1 MSIVLTGLNKRFG
14 QNLVVNNVSLTL
26 ADGELFVLLGSSG
39 SGKSTILRLIAGL
52 NDADSGR
59 IELHG
64 RDVTHLPPQGRGIG
78 FVFQNYSLFPHMT
91 IKENIEF
98 GLEIRKV
105 QPTERQQRSEEL
117 LDLVGLAGLGLRRPA
132 QLSGGQQQRV
142 ALARALA
149 HRPEV
154 LLLDEPFGALDVKI
168 RSQLRESLKD
178 IQRQLGVT
186 TILVTHDQ
194 EEAFEL
200 ADRIGLLDRGSLVEV
215 GPPEELYHHPKTE
228 FAAIFIGGG
237 NVLVGRR
244 DENEIQLGAASLPFP
259 ANAPAHDP
267 GSPVRVLFRPETVSL
282 EEKPFAK
289 KSGVY
294 SLGQGRIVGQ
304 TFTGSAKRI
313 RLEIEGLQGTRSLM
327 PPLAYGQFA
336 THIEA
341 LVPSSAGIDTPSP
354 DGEALWVGV
363 KDFHVLAPSGLKV
376 LICYDASPAG
386 ESAAAFGQRLAQ
398 AARGPATLLAVAP
411 SADSAA
417 QAREQ
422 IEALRAKWE
431 DHHSERIS
439 NKVRQGASHAEILLE
454 AQEGFY
460 ELVILGRGDNSG
472 TRSGGIG
479 STAHRVLAQAEVPVL
494 LVSAP
499 RENIGR
505 ILICTAA
512 GEPGK
517 SDVRFGGR
525 LARRTGA
532 TATVLHVRS
541 PQTSAKDRA
550 RADKHLS
557 QAKAS
562 LSVLGVKS
570 EIRVEEGPALKSILA
585 EAEAGDYDLMVIG
598 APTASARQQM
608 TDLASQI
615 IAATERPVVVVP
627 MPK

>member
-14 QNLVVNNVSLTL
+14 QNLVVNNVSLTI

-52 NDADSGR
+52 NDVDSGR

-64 RDVTHLPPQGRGIG
+64 HDVTNLSPQGRGIG

-105 QPTERQQRSEEL
+105 LPAERQQRSEEL
-117 LDLVGLAGLGLRRPA
+117 LDLVGLTGLGLRRPA

-168 RSQLRESLKD
+168 RAQLRESLKD
-178 IQRQLGVT
+178 IQRELGVT

-200 ADRIGLLDRGSLVEV
+200 ADRIGLIDRGSLVEV
-215 GPPEELYHHPKTE
+215 GPPEELYHHPTTE

-244 DENEIQLGAASLPFP
+244 DESEIRLGATVLPFP
-259 ANAPAHDP
+259 ADAPVHDP
-267 GSPVRVLFRPETVSL
+267 GAPVRVLFRPETVSL
-282 EEKPFAK
+282 EQKPFEK
-289 KSGVY
+289 KSGIY
-294 SLGQGRIVGQ
+294 SLGQGRVVGQ
-304 TFTGSAKRI
+304 TFTGSTKRI
-313 RLEIEGLQGTRSLM
+313 RLELEGLQGARSLV
-327 PPLAYGQFA
+327 PPLAYGQTA

-341 LVPSSAGIDTPSP
+341 LMPSAADGSAAAI

-363 KDFHVLAPSGLKV
+363 REFHVLAPSGLK
-376 LICYDASPAG
+376 LLMCYDTSPSG
-386 ESAAAFGQRLAQ
+386 EAAVAFGECLAR
-398 AARGPATLLAVAP
+398 AASGPATLLAVAA
-411 SADSAA
+411 SSDAVAA
-417 QAREQ
+417 ARDQ
-422 IEALRAKWE
+422 LEAVRSKW
-431 DHHSERIS
+431 DDNHSERIV
-439 NKVRQGASHAEILLE
+439 NKVRQGATHAEILLE
-454 AQEGFY
+454 AQDGFY
-460 ELVILGRGDNSG
+460 ELVIMGRGGDPTG
-472 TRSGGIG
+472 KPGGIG
-479 STAHRVLAQAEVPVL
+479 PTAQRVLAQAEVPVL
-494 LVSAP
+494 LLSAP
-499 RENIGR
+499 RTDIHR

-517 SDVRFGGR
+517 NDVRFGGR

-532 TATVLHVRS
+532 AATVLHVRH
-541 PQTSAKDRA
+541 PDTSSKERE

-557 QAKAS
+557 QAQAS
-562 LSVLGVKS
+562 LGALGVKS

-585 EAEAGDYDLMVIG
+585 EAEAGDYDLVVIG
-598 APTASARQQM
+598 APARQQI

-615 IAATERPVVVVP
+615 IAATPRPVVVVP